1 MELLAHL
8 DSQVPLERQGNP
20 GRLGPKDSPA
30 PLAVQACR
38 VLMDQQVPQV
48 FLEWQGLLVPV
59 VRLVLREARE
69 QKESLVTLDL
79 KVYQAIQ
86 VHQGRRAILVRSVQ
100 QENKAPLEQQAHRE
114 LVASRV

>member
-1 MELLAHL
+1 M
-8 DSQVPLERQGNP
+8 
-20 GRLGPKDSPA
+20 
-30 PLAVQACR
+30 
-38 VLMDQQVPQV
+38 
-48 FLEWQGLLVPV
+48 

-69 QKESLVTLDL
+69 KKESLVTLDL